1 MAAVEV
7 VVAEAVVMV
16 VVLVVANLGKV
27 LLVGAHPV
35 RVRVASVDEYIAVME
50 FEI

>member
-1 MAAVEV
+1 MAVGAVG
-7 VVAEAVVMV
+7 AEAVVMV
-16 VVLVVANLGKV
+16 VVLVVAILVNV